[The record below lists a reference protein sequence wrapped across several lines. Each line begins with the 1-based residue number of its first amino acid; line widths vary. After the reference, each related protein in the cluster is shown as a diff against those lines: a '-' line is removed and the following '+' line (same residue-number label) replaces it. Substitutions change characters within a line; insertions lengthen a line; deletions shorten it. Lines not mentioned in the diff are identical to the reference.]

1 VYQKDQPFHSIIVET
16 IDTIRYSF
24 VVNMLA
30 RNLKPVLITGPS
42 GTGKS
47 IQLRRIDHAPLILT
61 STTSHFM
68 IQMSIES
75 KL

>member
-24 VVNMLA
+24 AINQLSL
-30 RNLKPVLITGPS
+30 NLKPILITGPS

-47 IQLRRIDHAPLILT
+47 IQLSRIDHAPLILT

-68 IQMSIES
+68 IQLSVES